1 VRHEKIS
8 LSPMQSFDQ
17 ALYAGERKRP
27 TNRPALRLVVD
38 NDRD

>member
-1 VRHEKIS
+1 
-8 LSPMQSFDQ
+8 MQAFDQ

-27 TNRPALRLVVD
+27 TQRPALRLVVD